1 VSFVSSLVDRQCQ
14 EFVNKVMDRRSTMT
28 PWSIKIPAGSPFT
41 LDKMGFAVFSILS
54 EVRLAG
60 PIILSDMEYH

>member
-1 VSFVSSLVDRQCQ
+1 
-14 EFVNKVMDRRSTMT
+14 MT
-28 PWSIKIPAGSPFT
+28 PWSIKIPAGIPFT
-41 LDKMGFAVFSILS
+41 LDNMGFGVFSILS

>member
-1 VSFVSSLVDRQCQ
+1 
-14 EFVNKVMDRRSTMT
+14 MT